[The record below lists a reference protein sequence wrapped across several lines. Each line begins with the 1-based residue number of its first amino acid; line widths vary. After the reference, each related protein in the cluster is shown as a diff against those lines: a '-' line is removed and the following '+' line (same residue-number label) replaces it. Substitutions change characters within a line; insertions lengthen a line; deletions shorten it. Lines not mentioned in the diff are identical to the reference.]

1 MQAIKQMMT
10 WGALAVL
17 MTSGF
22 VATDAIA
29 NTNTNEDA
37 LLKMSEEIV
46 ADYKAVRAQC
56 AAEQDYDMKR
66 VCFYKLR
73 IKAWDYQQA
82 KEYLVQHKTPL
93 RADEMGAIYAVN
105 H

>member
-1 MQAIKQMMT
+1 MQVIKQMMMT

-17 MTSGF
+17 MTSGLS
-22 VATDAIA
+22 VDADA
-29 NTNTNEDA
+29 SEDA

-46 ADYKAVRAQC
+46 ADYKAIRAHC

-66 VCFYKLR
+66 ICFYKLR

-82 KEYLVQHKTPL
+82 KEYVVQHKTPL
-93 RADEMGAIYAVN
+93 RVDEMDAVYAIN
-105 H
+105 N

>member
-1 MQAIKQMMT
+1 MQVIKQMMMT

-17 MTSGF
+17 MTSGLS
-22 VATDAIA
+22 VDASA
-29 NTNTNEDA
+29 NEDV

-82 KEYLVQHKTPL
+82 KEYVVQHKTPL
-93 RADEMGAIYAVN
+93 RADEMDAVYAVN